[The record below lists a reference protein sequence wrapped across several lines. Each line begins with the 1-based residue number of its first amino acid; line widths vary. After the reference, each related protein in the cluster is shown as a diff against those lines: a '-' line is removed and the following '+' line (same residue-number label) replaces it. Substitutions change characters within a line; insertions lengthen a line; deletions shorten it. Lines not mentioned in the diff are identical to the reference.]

1 MESTCGPYTPMDIA
15 PGEVSQFWCALDCG
29 CFDTQAALD
38 YHIYEDH
45 GGRYHDE
52 QTITSTWSIS
62 IPTKKQLS
70 LKILYYT
77 VKLDGLPF
85 YKLKER
91 YKLKAEIK
99 KTILIARIYGYYKV
113 GKIK

>member
-1 MESTCGPYTPMDIA
+1 MDN
-15 PGEVSQFWCALDCG
+15 DYKG
-29 CFDTQAALD
+29 CDLAQHF
-38 YHIYEDH
+38 I
-45 GGRYHDE
+45 
-52 QTITSTWSIS
+52 STWSVS

-91 YKLKAEIK
+91 RKLKAEINR
-99 KTILIARIYGYYKV
+99 TILIARIYGYYKV